1 MSTSLDDLPISPQTD
16 NIKLE
21 TSENVIINNPVQNI
35 QAQRANDDK
44 IAANIEQTNNSI
56 GSNKDINQFVTGI
69 QKAANSGALGLPSR
83 DIPQQQVHITQDN
96 SIQPNYIPQNSNS
109 DYIGSGQSSEE
120 IIKRNAHKME
130 KANKLDNL
138 YDNFQAPILIGA
150 LYFIFQLPIIRKT
163 IFKILPPL
171 FLKDGNPNLLGY
183 TFNSIVFAILYYLVN
198 NAILYFSI

>member
-1 MSTSLDDLPISPQTD
+1 MAL
-16 NIKLE
+16 NG
-21 TSENVIINNPVQNI
+21 
-35 QAQRANDDK
+35 
-44 IAANIEQTNNSI
+44 I
-56 GSNKDINQFVTGI
+56 GSSKDVNQFVTGI
-69 QKAANSGALGLPSR
+69 QQAASSGALNLPSR
-83 DIPQQQVHITQDN
+83 DIPQQQIHITQDN
-96 SIQPNYIPQNSNS
+96 SVQPNYIPQNSNS

-120 IIKRNAHKME
+120 IIRRNAHKTE